1 MRKNGK
7 FLGNQPKQAK
17 AVAYCHS
24 GEHQGYLS
32 EKMLKAHGC
41 LGKNCPYLEKYENT
55 QFFKDRAKKKADKKA
70 RKDAERGLLIA
81 VVA

>member
-7 FLGNQPKQAK
+7 FLGNQPKQAN

-41 LGKNCPYLEKYENT
+41 LGKNCPYLEKYEKA
-55 QFFKDRAKKKADKKA
+55 QFWKDRAKKKADKKA
-70 RKDAERGLLIA
+70 RKDAEKGLLVTA
-81 VVA
+81 VA